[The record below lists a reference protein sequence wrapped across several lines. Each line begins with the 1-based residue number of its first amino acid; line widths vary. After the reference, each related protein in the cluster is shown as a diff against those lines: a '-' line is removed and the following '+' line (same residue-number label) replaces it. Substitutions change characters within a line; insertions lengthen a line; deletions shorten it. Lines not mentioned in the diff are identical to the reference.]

1 MIIKN
6 LKLKLCLVK
15 VVFPVLSF
23 INKRIN
29 HNKNVILIYN
39 NLSFRDNNL
48 AVYEY
53 LIAHGY
59 NQKYKIIVTS
69 TDYREYLK
77 DAPSNVYFVGP
88 LKSILWFFKSK
99 FVFYCIGKI
108 PIDYGKG
115 QKTIYMDHGMT
126 MKGFSKGQL
135 AQANDMPKQY
145 TFIMLTGTAFVKLT
159 LDNFPYRKE
168 QIILCGNP
176 TADWTLGPN
185 PHYDFGEYKKLI
197 MWAPTFRK
205 SSSMNMNDVG
215 DSDDKLVPIL
225 KVDELK
231 EVNDYLKSIGVKIVV
246 KLHPEQRLDKYN
258 LVNMDY
264 LVILS
269 HQEFTRRNM
278 EINHFMAQCDGL
290 ITDYSSV
297 FYNYLLLNRPIA
309 FTEDDIQAYGSN
321 RGFAVDINKFRPGM
335 KLHSKDDICKFAL
348 NVLEGKDEFAEKRR
362 KLASEV
368 NIPCKEQ
375 YTKRLIDIMGIKN

>member
-23 INKRIN
+23 INKHIN

-69 TDYREYLK
+69 TDYQEYLK

-115 QKTIYMDHGMT
+115 QKTIYMNHGMFI
-126 MKGFSKGQL
+126 KGFSKGQL
-135 AQANDMPKQY
+135 AQAKDAPRQFTYFMV
-145 TFIMLTGTAFVKLT
+145 TGSVFVKPT
-159 LDNFPYRKE
+159 KDNFPFSDDR
-168 QIILCGNP
+168 IIINGNP

-215 DSDDKLVPIL
+215 DSDDELVPIL
-225 KVDELK
+225 KINELK

-258 LVNMDY
+258 LVDMDH

-269 HQEFTRRNM
+269 HQEFSRRNM

-297 FYNYLLLNRPIA
+297 FYNYLLLDRPLG
-309 FTEDDIQAYGSN
+309 FTEDDIEQYGN
-321 RGFAVDINKFRPGM
+321 TRGFAMDPQKFRPGM
-335 KLHSKDDICKFAL
+335 RIHTKEDICKFAY
-348 NVLEGKDEFAEKRR
+348 NVLEGKDDFADERR
-362 KLASEV
+362 NLASVV
-368 NIPCKEQ
+368 NIPSNEM
-375 YTKRLIDIMGIKN
+375 YTKRLLDFMGV